1 MAKEK
6 TSGIYFKVTDEE
18 RELIEQRM
26 ALMGVRNMSAYI
38 RKMCIDG
45 YIVQLQIKELDE
57 CAKLLRHTSN
67 NVNQIA
73 CRVNSGGGVYPDE
86 VDEITA
92 KLTEALGRVT
102 DYVENPEKTN
112 GGDLVM
118 AYQCNPSIADQE
130 FLFAKRQYAVITG
143 RERKDNDVIAYHL
156 RQSFKPGEITPEV
169 ANKIGYDLAMSL
181 TKGKHA
187 FIVCTHVDK
196 HHIHSH
202 IVFNST
208 AIDCTRKFRNFWRSS
223 FAIRKISD
231 MLCLENGLSVIAEP
245 KPSRGS
251 YATWLGEDNPPTVRG
266 QLEGLI
272 DTALGQGCKDFDSF
286 LAAMKAAGAE
296 VKRGK
301 HLAFKIPNG
310 KRFVRCDSLGVDYS
324 ETAIMER
331 ISGKRIVA
339 PKARTAVKSKPNLLI
354 DIQTK
359 MQQANSPGFER
370 WAKIFN
376 LKEMAKTVIY
386 LQEKGLTDFGELE
399 KACDAVAQKF
409 DVLSDQ
415 SKAASARMKDISEL
429 QKHIGAYGKTR
440 EIYAQYRKLTG
451 SKREKFYEQHSSE
464 ITACQAAK
472 RYFDSLGLKELPSMQ
487 SLKQEYAMLQ
497 AENKKRYP
505 EYKQAREKMIELL
518 TAKNNVDRILGVTE
532 KEKNRSRQQEAR

>member
-1 MAKEK
+1 MAA
-6 TSGIYFKVTDEE
+6 TRLMPLHSGKGRTV
-18 RELIEQRM
+18 
-26 ALMGVRNMSAYI
+26 A
-38 RKMCIDG
+38 
-45 YIVQLQIKELDE
+45 
-57 CAKLLRHTSN
+57 
-67 NVNQIA
+67 
-73 CRVNSGGGVYPDE
+73 
-86 VDEITA
+86 
-92 KLTEALGRVT
+92 EALDRVT

-112 GGDLVM
+112 GGDLVT
-118 AYQCNPSIADQE
+118 AYQCNPSIVDQE
-130 FLFAKRQYAVITG
+130 FLFSKRQYAATTG

-156 RQSFKPGEITPEV
+156 RQSFKPGEITPEL

-251 YATWLGEDNPPTVRG
+251 YGTWLGEDKPPTVRG
-266 QLEGLI
+266 QLEQII
-272 DTALGQGCKDFDSF
+272 DAALKDCKDFDSF
-286 LAAMKAAGAE
+286 LAAMRAAGVE

-301 HLAFKIPNG
+301 HLAFKIPGG
-310 KRFVRCDSLGVDYS
+310 KRFIRCDSLGDDYT
-324 ETAIMER
+324 EAAIMER

-339 PKARTAVKSKPNLLI
+339 PRTKAEVNSKPNLLI
-354 DIQTK
+354 DIQAK
-359 MQQANSPGFER
+359 MAEGKGKGYER
-370 WAKIFN
+370 WAKTFN
-376 LKEMAKTVIY
+376 LKEMAKTLIY
-386 LQEKGLTDFGELE
+386 LQENELTDLGELE
-399 KACDAVAQKF
+399 KACDAAVQKF
-409 DVLSDQ
+409 NDLADQ

-429 QKHIGAYGKTR
+429 QKQIGTYGKTR

-451 SKREKFYEQHSSE
+451 RKRENFYEQHSSE

-472 RYFDSLGLKELPSMQ
+472 RYFDSLGLKKLPSIQ
-487 SLKQEYAMLQ
+487 SLKQEYATLY
-497 AENKKRYP
+497 AENRKRYP

-518 TAKNNVDRILGVTE
+518 TAKNNVERILGATE
-532 KEKNRSRQQEAR
+532 KEKNRDRQQGAR

>member
-1 MAKEK
+1 MA
-6 TSGIYFKVTDEE
+6 TTRLMPLHSGKGRTV
-18 RELIEQRM
+18 
-26 ALMGVRNMSAYI
+26 A
-38 RKMCIDG
+38 
-45 YIVQLQIKELDE
+45 
-57 CAKLLRHTSN
+57 
-67 NVNQIA
+67 
-73 CRVNSGGGVYPDE
+73 
-86 VDEITA
+86 
-92 KLTEALGRVT
+92 EALGRVT

-112 GGDLVM
+112 GGDLVT

-130 FLFAKRQYAVITG
+130 FLFSKRQYAAITG

-156 RQSFKPGEITPEV
+156 RQSFKPGEITPEL

-208 AIDCTRKFRNFWRSS
+208 VINCTRKFRNFWRSS

-251 YATWLGEDNPPTVRG
+251 YGAWLGEGKPPTVRG
-266 QLEGLI
+266 QLEQII

-310 KRFVRCDSLGVDYS
+310 KRFVRSDSLGDDYT
-324 ETAIMER
+324 EAAIMER

-339 PKARTAVKSKPNLLI
+339 PKAKAAVKSKPNLLI

-359 MQQANSPGFER
+359 MQQVNSPGFKR

-376 LKEMAKTVIY
+376 LKEMARTVIY
-386 LQEKGLTDFGELE
+386 LQENGLTDLGELE
-399 KACDAVAQKF
+399 RACDAAVQKF
-409 DVLSDQ
+409 NDLGDQ
-415 SKAASARMKDISEL
+415 MKAAERRMKDISEL
-429 QKHIGAYGKTR
+429 QRQIGTYGKTQ
-440 EIYAQYRKLTG
+440 EIYAQYRKLTDR
-451 SKREKFYEQHSSE
+451 KKEKFYEQHSSE

-472 RYFDSLGLKELPSMQ
+472 RYFNSLGLKKLPSMQ
-487 SLKQEYAMLQ
+487 SLKQEYAVLQ
-497 AENKKRYP
+497 AEKKKRYP
-505 EYKQAREKMIELL
+505 EYRQAKEKMIELL
-518 TAKNNVDRILGVTE
+518 TAKNNVERILGLME
-532 KEKNRSRQQEAR
+532 KEKNRDRQQGAR